1 MRTIA
6 SGYLWALLCLLPT
19 FSFSQYNH
27 NQGAKISGKAEG
39 PDGAPLEFANV
50 VLHAAADSSLV
61 KVEVTDPAGR
71 FVMDRV
77 PEGHYWIGITYVGL
91 PPYQSET
98 FQLQPGQQYDMPV
111 IHLQEA
117 NIELSEVVVTAEKPL
132 VEVRPDKMVFNVE
145 NTINASG
152 SSAFELLRKAPGVV
166 VDNNDNINLL
176 GRAGVQ
182 VYIDGKL
189 SPLSAADL
197 AAFLKT
203 VQSDEIEAIE
213 VITNPSSRYDAEGNA
228 GIINIRM
235 KKDKR
240 LGANANVNLGYS
252 VGKVPQYNGTVS
264 GNYRNEHLNAFG
276 SYSHSE
282 GENRNFMDLY
292 RRQLGMFYD
301 QKNDQ
306 GWHWNSHNFKAGT
319 DFFLGDKHTVGF
331 LTTGYIS
338 DNKGWS
344 TSRTP
349 FGPIEF
355 NRVDT
360 VLLARSNEDRSR
372 DNLNFNLNYRFDNK
386 NGMIWNID
394 ADYGLFRNEGAA
406 YQPNFYLDPTETVT
420 FREKINTNETPTDI
434 DIYTFKVDHERPL
447 LGGQMGAGIKLAL
460 VSTDNTF
467 RFFDEYD
474 GSPVL
479 NTNRSNRFAYEENI
493 NAGYVNYQ
501 RQVGKFG
508 LQAGL
513 RVENT
518 HSTGDLTS
526 FREGEEGEN
535 FDREYTDFFPSG
547 GLSYTPGEKHSF
559 QLSYSRRIN
568 RPSYQDLNP
577 FLNKL
582 DELTYEQGN
591 PFLKPEYAN
600 NIQLTHSFN
609 YRFNTTLSY
618 SHTKDLITRITDTA
632 EVNASYITWLNLAD
646 QYNYSLSLSAPI
658 PITKWWSSFTNMTG
672 SYTQNKADYGGG
684 KLVNLDA
691 TTFNIY
697 SQHTFRLP
705 GDFSIEI
712 SGWYNSPSLWGG
724 TFEMDA
730 MWSMDAGIQKKVL
743 AGRGNIRLAVSDIF
757 KTNEW
762 HGVSRFGALDL
773 DVGGGWD
780 SRRFRVNFSYLLGND
795 QVKGARRR
803 NTGLEEEQNRVKSG
817 N

>member
-1 MRTIA
+1 MKSIA
-6 SGYLWALLCLLPT
+6 ISYLWALMCLLPT
-19 FSFSQYNH
+19 FSFSQYNPS
-27 NQGAKISGKAEG
+27 AKISGKVEG

-50 VLHAAADSSLV
+50 VLNAAADSSLF
-61 KVEVTDPAGR
+61 KVEVTGLDGL
-71 FVMDRV
+71 FTMDGV
-77 PEGHYWIGITYVGL
+77 PEGQYWVSVSYVGL
-91 PPYQSET
+91 PPFRTER
-98 FQLQPGQQYDMPV
+98 FQLDAGQQYELPV
-111 IHLQEA
+111 IQMQEA
-117 NIELSEVVVTAEKPL
+117 NVELSEVVVTAEKPL
-132 VEVRPDKMVFNVE
+132 VEVRADMMVFNVE

-152 SSAFELLRKAPGVV
+152 STAFELLRKAPGVV
-166 VDNNDNINLL
+166 VDNNDNISLL

-182 VYIDGKL
+182 VYIDGKP

-197 AAFLKT
+197 SAFLKT
-203 VQSDEIEAIE
+203 MQSDEIEAIE

-252 VGKVPQYNGTVS
+252 VGKVPQYNGSVS
-264 GNYRNEHLNAFG
+264 GNYRNRMLNVFG

-282 GENRNFMDLY
+282 GENRNFMELY
-292 RRQLGMFYD
+292 RQQLGMFYD
-301 QKNDQ
+301 QNSQQ
-306 GWHWNSHNFKAGT
+306 GHEWSSHNFKAGT
-319 DFFLGDKHTVGF
+319 DLFLGDKHTVGF
-331 LTTGYIS
+331 LATGFLS
-338 DNKGWS
+338 NNSGWS

-349 FGPIEF
+349 FGLVEF
-355 NRVDT
+355 NRPDT
-360 VLLARSNEDRSR
+360 VLLARNNNQNTR
-372 DNLNFNLNYRFDNK
+372 DNLNFNLNYRFDDK
-386 NGMIWNID
+386 KGVIWNID
-394 ADYGLFRNEGAA
+394 ADYGLFRNDGSAF
-406 YQPNFYLDPTETVT
+406 QPNYYLDPTETIT

-447 LGGQMGAGIKLAL
+447 LGGQVGAGLKLAR
-460 VSTDNTF
+460 VTTDNTF

-479 NTNRSNRFAYEENI
+479 NTGRSNRFAYEENI

-501 RQVGKFG
+501 RQLGKVGV
-508 LQAGL
+508 QAGL
-513 RVENT
+513 RVEQT
-518 HSTGDLTS
+518 HALGDLAS
-526 FREGEEGEN
+526 FREGEDGEA
-535 FDREYTDFFPSG
+535 FDREYVDFFPSG
-547 GLSYTPGEKHSF
+547 GLTYAPNEKHSL
-559 QLSYSRRIN
+559 QLTYSRRIN

-609 YRFNTTLSY
+609 YRFNTTFSF

-646 QYNYSLSLSAPI
+646 QYNYSLSISAPI

-672 SYTQNKADYGGG
+672 SYTQNKADYGDG

-691 TTFNIY
+691 TVFNIY

-705 GDFSIEI
+705 HDFSLEV

-730 MWSMDAGIQKKVL
+730 MWSMDAGVQKKIL
-743 AGRGNIRLAVSDIF
+743 DGRGNIRLAVSDIF
-757 KTNEW
+757 RTNEW

-773 DVGGGWD
+773 DVRGGWD
-780 SRRFRVNFSYLLGND
+780 SRRFRVSFSYLLGND

-817 N
+817 E

>member
-1 MRTIA
+1 MKAIAMR
-6 SGYLWALLCLLPT
+6 YLWALACLLPAY
-19 FSFSQYNH
+19 SFSQYQ
-27 NQGAKISGKAEG
+27 QGATINGRVEG
-39 PDGAPLEFANV
+39 PGGEPLEFANV
-50 VLHAAADSSLV
+50 MLHAAADSSLA
-61 KVEVTDPAGR
+61 KVEVTGLEGT
-71 FVMDRV
+71 FSMSRV
-77 PEGHYWIGITYVGL
+77 PEGRYWVSVSYVGL
-91 PPYQSET
+91 PSFRTQP
-98 FQLQPGQQYDMPV
+98 FQAKAGEVYELPAIYMQDASV
-111 IHLQEA
+111 
-117 NIELSEVVVTAEKPL
+117 ELSEVVVTAEKPL
-132 VEVRPDKMVFNVE
+132 VEVRADKMVFNVE

-152 SSAFELLRKAPGVV
+152 STAFELLRKAPGVV
-166 VDNNDNINLL
+166 VDNNDNISLL

-182 VYIDGKL
+182 VYVDGKP
-189 SPLSAADL
+189 SPLGAADL

-240 LGANANVNLGYS
+240 LGANANLNLGYS
-252 VGKVPQYNGTVS
+252 VGKVPQYNGTIS
-264 GNYRNEHLNAFG
+264 GNYRNEKLNAFG

-282 GENRNFMDLY
+282 GQNRNFMELY

-301 QKNDQ
+301 QSNRQ
-306 GWHWNSHNFKAGT
+306 GDEWSSHNFKAGA
-319 DFFLGDKHTVGF
+319 DFFLGEKQTVGF
-331 LTTGYIS
+331 LATGFLS
-338 DNKGWS
+338 DNSGWS

-360 VLLARSNEDRSR
+360 VLLARGNDRR
-372 DNLNFNLNYRFDNK
+372 DRNNLNFNLNYRFDDK
-386 NGMIWNID
+386 KGMVWNID
-394 ADYGLFRNEGAA
+394 ADYGLFRNDGSA
-406 YQPNFYLDPTETVT
+406 YQPNFYLDPTETTT

-447 LGGQMGAGIKLAL
+447 LGGQVGAGLKLAY
-460 VSTDNTF
+460 VNTDNTF

-474 GSPVL
+474 GTPVL
-479 NTNRSNRFAYEENI
+479 NTNRSNRFVYEENI

-501 RQVGKFG
+501 RQLGKVGV
-508 LQAGL
+508 QAGL
-513 RVENT
+513 RVEQT

-526 FREGEEGEN
+526 FRSGETGEK

-547 GLSYTPGEKHSF
+547 GLTFAPNEKHNF
-559 QLSYSRRIN
+559 QLTYSRRIN

-609 YRFNTTLSY
+609 YRLNTTLSF

-646 QYNYSLSLSAPI
+646 QYNYSLSVSAPL

-672 SYTQNKADYGGG
+672 SYTQNQADYGGG
-684 KLVNLDA
+684 KTVNLDA

-705 GDFSIEI
+705 HDFAIEV

-730 MWSMDAGIQKKVL
+730 MWSIDAGIQKKIMT
-743 AGRGNIRLAVSDIF
+743 GRGNIRLAVSDIF
-757 KTNEW
+757 RTNEW

-773 DVGGGWD
+773 DVAGGWD
-780 SRRFRVNFSYLLGND
+780 SRRFRASFSYLLGND

-803 NTGLEEEQNRVKSG
+803 STGLEEEQNRVKSG
-817 N
+817 D

>member
-6 SGYLWALLCLLPT
+6 LSYFWALMCLIPT
-19 FSFSQYNH
+19 FSYSQYK
-27 NQGAKISGKAEG
+27 QGAKINGKVEG
-39 PDGAPLEFANV
+39 PEGAALEFANV
-50 VLHAAADSSLV
+50 MLNAAADSSLV
-61 KVEVTDPAGR
+61 KVEITNTDGT
-71 FVMDRV
+71 FSMNSV
-77 PEGHYWIGITYVGL
+77 PEGAYWVSVSYVGL
-91 PPYQSET
+91 PPSRT
-98 FQLQPGQQYDMPV
+98 DVFQAKSGQQLDLPAIRMQDASV
-111 IHLQEA
+111 
-117 NIELSEVVVTAEKPL
+117 ELSEVVVTAEKPM
-132 VEVRPDKMVFNVE
+132 VEVRPDKMVFNIE

-152 SSAFELLRKAPGVV
+152 STAFELLRKAPGVV

-182 VYIDGKL
+182 VYIDGKP
-189 SPLSAADL
+189 SPLSTADL

-213 VITNPSSRYDAEGNA
+213 VITNPSSKYDAEGNA

-240 LGANANVNLGYS
+240 LGANANLNLGYS
-252 VGKVPQYNGTVS
+252 VGKVAQYNGTLS
-264 GNYRNEHLNAFG
+264 GNYRNRKLNAFG

-282 GENRNFMDLY
+282 GENRNYMSLY

-301 QKNDQ
+301 QNNQQ
-306 GWHWNSHNFKAGT
+306 GHEWSSHNFKAGT

-331 LTTGYIS
+331 LASGYLS
-338 DNKGWS
+338 SNNSWS
-344 TSRTP
+344 NSRTP
-349 FGPIEF
+349 FGPIAF

-360 VLLARSNEDRSR
+360 VLLAQSNDDSER
-372 DNLNFNLNYRFDNK
+372 DNLNFNLNYRFDDK
-386 NGMIWNID
+386 NGKVWNID
-394 ADYGLFRNEGAA
+394 ADYGRFRNDGAA
-406 YQPNFYLDPTETVT
+406 YQPNYYLDPTENIT

-447 LGGQMGAGIKLAL
+447 LGGQLGAGAKLAYIT
-460 VSTDNTF
+460 TDNTF
-467 RFFDEYD
+467 RFFDVYD
-474 GSPVL
+474 ETPVL
-479 NTNRSNRFAYEENI
+479 NTNRSNRFVYEENI
-493 NAGYVNYQ
+493 NAAYANYN
-501 RQVGKFG
+501 RQFGKVG

-513 RVENT
+513 RVEQT
-518 HSTGDLTS
+518 HSTGDLSS
-526 FREGEEGEN
+526 FREGEAGED
-535 FDREYTDFFPSG
+535 FDRKYVDFFPSA
-547 GLSYTPGEKHSF
+547 GLTYAPSEKHSF

-591 PFLKPEYAN
+591 PFLRPEYAN
-600 NIQLTHSFN
+600 NIQLVHTFN

-632 EVNASYITWLNLAD
+632 DVNASYITWLNLAD
-646 QYNYSLSLSAPI
+646 QHNYSLSVSAPI
-658 PITKWWSSFTNMTG
+658 TITKWWSVFTNMTG
-672 SYTQNKADYGGG
+672 SYTQNKADYGDG

-697 SQHTFRLP
+697 NQHTFRLP
-705 GDFSIEI
+705 HDFSVEV

-730 MWSMDAGIQKKVL
+730 MWSMDAGIQKKIL
-743 AGRGNIRLAVSDIF
+743 DGRGNIRLAVSDIF
-757 KTNEW
+757 RTNEW
-762 HGVSRFGALDL
+762 HGISRFGALEM
-773 DVGGGWD
+773 DVAGGWD
-780 SRRFRVNFSYLLGND
+780 SRRFRASFSYLLGNG
-795 QVKGARRR
+795 QVKGARGR
-803 NTGLEEEQNRVKSG
+803 NTGLEEEQNRVKSD

>member
-1 MRTIA
+1 MKAIAMR
-6 SGYLWALLCLLPT
+6 YLWALACLLPT
-19 FSFSQYNH
+19 FSFSQYQQSAMIN
-27 NQGAKISGKAEG
+27 GRVEG
-39 PDGAPLEFANV
+39 PGGEALEFANV
-50 VLHAAADSSLV
+50 MLHAAADSSLA
-61 KVEVTDPAGR
+61 KVEVTGQEGT
-71 FVMDRV
+71 FSMSRV
-77 PEGHYWIGITYVGL
+77 PEGRYWISVSYVGL
-91 PPYQSET
+91 PSFRTQP
-98 FQLQPGQQYDMPV
+98 FQAKAG
-111 IHLQEA
+111 EA
-117 NIELSEVVVTAEKPL
+117 YELPAIQMQDASVELSEVVVTAEKPL
-132 VEVRPDKMVFNVE
+132 VEVRADKMVFNVE

-152 SSAFELLRKAPGVV
+152 STAFELLRKAPGVV
-166 VDNNDNINLL
+166 VDNNDNISLL

-182 VYIDGKL
+182 VYVDGKP
-189 SPLSAADL
+189 SPLGAADL

-252 VGKVPQYNGTVS
+252 VGKVPQYNGTIS
-264 GNYRNEHLNAFG
+264 GNYRNEKLNTFG

-282 GENRNFMDLY
+282 GQNRNFMELY

-301 QKNDQ
+301 QSNRQ
-306 GWHWNSHNFKAGT
+306 GDEWSSHNFKAGT
-319 DFFLGDKHTVGF
+319 DFFLGEKQTVGF
-331 LTTGYIS
+331 LATGFLS
-338 DNKGWS
+338 NNSGWS

-349 FGPIEF
+349 FGSIEF

-360 VLLARSNEDRSR
+360 VLLASSNDRR
-372 DNLNFNLNYRFDNK
+372 DRNNLNFNLNYRFDDK
-386 NGMIWNID
+386 KGMVWNID
-394 ADYGLFRNEGAA
+394 ADYGLFRNNGSA
-406 YQPNFYLDPTETVT
+406 YQPNFYLDPTETIT

-447 LGGQMGAGIKLAL
+447 LGGQVGAGLKLAY
-460 VSTDNTF
+460 VNTDNTF

-474 GSPVL
+474 GTPVL
-479 NTNRSNRFAYEENI
+479 NTNRSNRFVYEENI

-501 RQVGKFG
+501 RQLGKVGV
-508 LQAGL
+508 QAGL
-513 RVENT
+513 RVEQT
-518 HSTGDLTS
+518 HATGDLTS
-526 FREGEEGEN
+526 FRDGETGEK

-547 GLSYTPGEKHSF
+547 GLTYAPNEKHNF
-559 QLSYSRRIN
+559 QLTYSRRIN

-609 YRFNTTLSY
+609 YRLNTTLSF

-646 QYNYSLSLSAPI
+646 QYNYSLSVSAPL

-672 SYTQNKADYGGG
+672 SYTQNQADYGGG
-684 KLVNLDA
+684 KTVNLDA

-705 GDFSIEI
+705 GDFALEV

-730 MWSMDAGIQKKVL
+730 MWSVDAGIQKKVMD
-743 AGRGNIRLAVSDIF
+743 GRGNIRLAVSDIF
-757 KTNEW
+757 RTNEW

-773 DVGGGWD
+773 DVAGGWD
-780 SRRFRVNFSYLLGND
+780 SRRFRASFSYLLGND

-803 NTGLEEEQNRVKSG
+803 STGLEEEQNRVKSG
-817 N
+817 D

>member
-6 SGYLWALLCLLPT
+6 FGYLWALLCLLPT
-19 FSFSQYNH
+19 YSFSQYN
-27 NQGAKISGKAEG
+27 QGAKINGKVEG
-39 PDGAPLEFANV
+39 PDGSPLEFANV
-50 VLHAAADSSLV
+50 VLNNAADSSMV
-61 KVEVTDPAGR
+61 KVEITSLEGLFA
-71 FVMDRV
+71 MDGV
-77 PEGHYWIGITYVGL
+77 PEGRYWINVSYVGL
-91 PPYQSET
+91 PPFGSEL
-98 FQLQPGQQYDMPV
+98 FQLKAGQQFELPL
-111 IHLQEA
+111 IQLKEA
-117 NIELSEVVVTAEKPL
+117 SIGLTEVVVTAEKPL
-132 VEVRPDKMVFNVE
+132 VEVRADKMVFNVE

-152 SSAFELLRKAPGVV
+152 STAFELLRKAPGVV

-182 VYIDGKL
+182 VYIDGKP
-189 SPLSAADL
+189 SPLSTTDL

-240 LGANANVNLGYS
+240 LGANANLNLGYS

-282 GENRNFMDLY
+282 GENRNYMDLR

-301 QKNDQ
+301 QKNQQ
-306 GWHWNSHNFKAGT
+306 GHQWSSHNFKAGT

-331 LTTGYIS
+331 LATGYLS
-338 DNKGWS
+338 DNNSWS
-344 TSRTP
+344 NSRTP
-349 FGPIEF
+349 FGTIAA

-360 VLLARSNEDRSR
+360 ILLAQGNDDNSR
-372 DNLNFNLNYRFDNK
+372 NNLNFNLNYRFDDK
-386 NGMIWNID
+386 GGKVWNID
-394 ADYGLFRNEGAA
+394 ADYGRFRNDGAA
-406 YQPNFYLDPTETVT
+406 YQPNYYTDPTETVT

-434 DIYTFKVDHERPL
+434 DIYTFKVDHERPM
-447 LGGQMGAGIKLAL
+447 LGGQVGAGLKLAK

-467 RFFDEYD
+467 RFFDEFD

-493 NAGYVNYQ
+493 NAGYLNYQ
-501 RQVGKFG
+501 RQMGKVGV
-508 LQAGL
+508 QAGL
-513 RVENT
+513 RVEQT
-518 HSTGDLTS
+518 HSTGDLVS
-526 FREGEEGEN
+526 FKEGAEGEQ
-535 FDREYTDFFPSG
+535 FDREYVDFFPSG
-547 GLSYTPGEKHSF
+547 GLTYAPSEKHSF
-559 QLSYSRRIN
+559 QLTYSRRIN

-646 QYNYSLSLSAPI
+646 QYNYSLSISAPI

-672 SYTQNKADYGGG
+672 SYTQNKADYGDG

-705 GDFSIEI
+705 HDFSIEV

-730 MWSMDAGIQKKVL
+730 MWSMDAGIQKKIL
-743 AGRGNIRLAVSDIF
+743 DGRGNIRLAISDIF
-757 KTNEW
+757 RTNEW
-762 HGVSRFGALDL
+762 HGISRFGALDL
-773 DVGGGWD
+773 DVSGGWD

-817 N
+817 D